1 MPQHY
6 RVIRHL
12 SELRFVGL
20 EDDRIIITYVNIL
33 KSFNSAHL
41 SSVIKQIPFP
51 FVISAWQSQQ
61 TQKDKLSPADSPTKR
76 PADTGG
82 KSKLRKSDKTYRANK
97 PHGGN
102 IAKKREEEEQPVH
115 SADKN

>member
-1 MPQHY
+1 
-6 RVIRHL
+6 
-12 SELRFVGL
+12 
-20 EDDRIIITYVNIL
+20 
-33 KSFNSAHL
+33 
-41 SSVIKQIPFP
+41 
-51 FVISAWQSQQ
+51 
-61 TQKDKLSPADSPTKR
+61 LSPADSPTKR

-102 IAKKREEEEQPVH
+102 IAKKHEEEEQPVH